1 MQQETE
7 AIVAISRE
15 LSPAATA
22 AAIAGVLLAFSR
34 QAPLLAKLWG
44 HLPKPLPAVIPA
56 IVTLLPSSAEVFQKD
71 TVTWGGLVMNVLVAL
86 GILAAGYFEA
96 AHPKSKED
104 PKRNDDDDDDK
115 GNFGPFIPKKPKVVS
130 VPPDPIKDEPSVAI
144 AGLALIVGGLAMLIV
159 GCAGNTPPPKAGC
172 SDEAY
177 AALTVECAAAA
188 AKCVADGGA
197 ESRCGEVCDSRAEKW
212 EMSCR

>member
-7 AIVAISRE
+7 AIIAISRE

-56 IVTLLPSSAEVFQKD
+56 IVTLLPSAAEVLQKD
-71 TVTWGGLVMNVLVAL
+71 TVTWGGLVMSVLVAL

-104 PKRNDDDDDDK
+104 PKRDDNDPPNV
-115 GNFGPFIPKKPKVVS
+115 NFDPLPPKKTEPLN
-130 VPPDPIKDEPSVAI
+130 DEPPSVAI
-144 AGLALIVGGLAMLIV
+144 AGLALIVGGLAVLVI

-172 SDEAY
+172 NDEAF

-197 ESRCGEVCDSRAEKW
+197 EETCGEICDSRAENW
-212 EMSCR
+212 SASCR

>member
-56 IVTLLPSSAEVFQKD
+56 IVTLLPSAAEVLQKD
-71 TVTWGGLVMNVLVAL
+71 TVTWGGLVMSVLVAL

-104 PKRNDDDDDDK
+104 PKRDDN
-115 GNFGPFIPKKPKVVS
+115 GPPNINFDPLPPKKTEPL
-130 VPPDPIKDEPSVAI
+130 KDEPPSVAI
-144 AGLALIVGGLAMLIV
+144 AGLALTVGGLAVLVV
-159 GCAGNTPPPKAGC
+159 GCASTPMAPC
-172 SDEAY
+172 DEHKVIAIG
-177 AALTVECAAAA
+177 VECNGLVDKCNAEGRDCEAVKADCNERIEAA
-188 AKCVADGGA
+188 CP
-197 ESRCGEVCDSRAEKW
+197 
-212 EMSCR
+212 